1 MQISYTK
8 ILIGSGLLLGLAVIV
23 KYNTYMITYYSNNNP
38 NNNPN
43 NKSNHYPDN
52 LQPEIIKLDETTSIS
67 NLKNTDMKNTNMKNI
82 ETQTLVTLDKN
93 DRFLVKET
101 IIGDGNKWYDI
112 IDENV
117 DNMDNTNN
125 TKNS

>member
-23 KYNTYMITYYSNNNP
+23 KYNRNMITSNLNNDP
-38 NNNPN
+38 NN
-43 NKSNHYPDN
+43 
-52 LQPEIIKLDETTSIS
+52 LQSRITKLDKTTSVS
-67 NLKNTDMKNTNMKNI
+67 NLKNSINNSDTNNI
-82 ETQTLVTLDKN
+82 ETQTVVTLDKN

-117 DNMDNTNN
+117 DNMDNMDNMDNTNN

>member
-8 ILIGSGLLLGLAVIV
+8 ILIGSGLLLGLALIV
-23 KYNTYMITYYSNNNP
+23 KYNVKYNKYIKTCNP
-38 NNNPN
+38 NNNP
-43 NKSNHYPDN
+43 DN
-52 LQPEIIKLDETTSIS
+52 LQPTITKLDKTTSVS
-67 NLKNTDMKNTNMKNI
+67 NLKNTNMKNTNMKNT

-101 IIGDGNKWYDI
+101 IIGDGHKWYDI